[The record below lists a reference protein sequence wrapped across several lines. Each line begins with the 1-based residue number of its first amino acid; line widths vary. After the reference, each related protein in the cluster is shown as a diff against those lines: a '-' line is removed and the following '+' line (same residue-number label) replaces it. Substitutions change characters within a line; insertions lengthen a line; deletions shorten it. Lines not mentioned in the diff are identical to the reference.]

1 MPKEP
6 PSLGE
11 LEVRVLREV
20 WRSQPCTERQIW
32 DQLRDER
39 PVGRT
44 TVLKTIQRLE
54 AKELLVRVKGQD
66 PVQYRAAA
74 DEKRLLPA
82 IVRRFVDKALAGSL
96 EPLIACLADSEK
108 LSAKD
113 IAALKAIAQRVSEK
127 ENRK

>member
-1 MPKEP
+1 MAKETP
-6 PSLGE
+6 TLGE

-20 WRSQPCTERQIW
+20 WRSQPCTERQLW
-32 DQLRDER
+32 ERMCNDR

-54 AKELLVRVKGQD
+54 AKQVLVRVKGKI

-96 EPLIACLADSEK
+96 EPLVACLADSEK

-113 IAALKAIAQRVSEK
+113 VAALKAIAQRMSDKEK
-127 ENRK
+127 RK